1 MTSEIEC
8 KRAVG
13 TLGSGAFST
22 VVRAR
27 DRQAGEEVAVKLI
40 KRGSLVA
47 DRRLYVKRE
56 VAYLAGLSSHPCI
69 VSAHEAFLTSTHLC
83 IAMELVEG
91 GTLFSF
97 VLGPAARERPPLS
110 VADARWLFQM
120 LIIGLDFMHRRGVAN
135 RDVKLENLLIDTT
148 TAQRPLLKIC
158 DLSYSKHDADSAAQ
172 TMVGTAAYLA
182 PEVVRWSE
190 HYDAKKVD
198 VWGAGIVL
206 YALLYGQLPFEP
218 SRPDIFAEHDERR
231 RPPPP
236 GRQVDPGAEQLLARM
251 LARHPAQRPTMQ
263 QARAAMAGWCL
274 EALVI
279 DHSWFQTDL
288 PPGALTLN
296 DELLTRTV
304 DDPALADRVSALVD
318 AACYSAA
325 DHHPLDRMT
334 VNLRAGLAPP

>member
-1 MTSEIEC
+1 MTDAGSLLAGDS
-8 KRAVG
+8 RYQQVG

-27 DRQAGEEVAVKLI
+27 DRQTGEEVAVKLI
-40 KRGSLVA
+40 QRGSLVA

-91 GTLFSF
+91 GTLFHW
-97 VLGPAARERPPLS
+97 VLGQGARERPPLS

-135 RDVKLENLLIDTT
+135 RDVKLENLLVDSK
-148 TAQRPLLKIC
+148 TAQRPLLKVC

-206 YALLYGQLPFEP
+206 YVLLYGQLPFEP

-236 GRQVDPGAEQLLARM
+236 DRQVDAGAEELLAIM

-263 QARAAMAGWCL
+263 QI
-274 EALVI
+274 I
-279 DHSWFQTDL
+279 DHPWFQADL

-304 DDPALADRVSALVD
+304 DDPSLADRVSALVD
-318 AACYSAA
+318 AACYTGT
-325 DHHPLDRMT
+325 DHHLPDRMT